1 MRVVK
6 PHFYWIALLTLLLS
20 SRIFAQ
26 EATAT
31 PTPEPVPQVLKIW
44 LPDVLAAPDN
54 AEVQTLL
61 ANQTAEFAA
70 THANITIETRLRS
83 VGNTGGIMSTLRT
96 GSLVAEDA
104 LPTLTLLRR
113 QDLVLAELAGL
124 LHSMEG
130 MIPSAVQGDL
140 NTALQLGQVHGEL
153 YGVPYM
159 LELQHV
165 IYRPDS
171 SLDYSSWSYDA
182 LLQRNQPFVFA
193 GGRVGALSDVV
204 LLQYLA
210 AGGTLS
216 RDGQLELNADA
227 LRTTLNFYENASD
240 LGMITGAAMN
250 FLSENDYLTAFINGD
265 YAAGVFTSTQ
275 YLLLYQDD
283 NGLQI
288 APIPTASGQTTGVL
302 NGWMWVLIAQSP
314 EQQQLAV
321 EYILW
326 MLDPVRQAAVAE
338 AVHMLPSRR
347 SALATVLGEMDNAPY
362 TSLLDNALLPITESE
377 GGTLARTMQDALS
390 SVLTLEQ
397 SAAQATEF
405 VLSQQTE

>member
-1 MRVVK
+1 MRVAK

-20 SRIFAQ
+20 STVIAQ
-26 EATAT
+26 DATAT

-54 AEVQTLL
+54 AEVQALL

-70 THANITIETRLRS
+70 THTNITIETRLRS

-96 GSLVAEDA
+96 GSLVAENA

-210 AGGTLS
+210 AGGTLN

-240 LGMITGAAMN
+240 LGMITGATMN
-250 FLSENDYLTAFINGD
+250 FLSENDYLTAFVDGD
-265 YAAGVFTSTQ
+265 YEAGVFTSTQ
-275 YLLLYQDD
+275 YLVLYQDD

-288 APIPTASGQTTGVL
+288 APIPTAGGQTTGVL

-326 MLDPVRQAAVAE
+326 MLDPLRQAAIAE

-347 SALATVLGEMDNAPY
+347 SALATVLGEMDNVPY
-362 TSLLDNALLPITESE
+362 TTLLDNALLPITESE

-397 SAAQATEF
+397 TAAQATEF
-405 VLSQQTE
+405 VLGQQAE

>member
-26 EATAT
+26 DATAT

-61 ANQTAEFAA
+61 ADQTAEFAA

-140 NTALQLGQVHGEL
+140 NTALQLGQVHVEL

-210 AGGTLS
+210 AGGTLN
-216 RDGQLELNADA
+216 REGQLELNADA
-227 LRTTLNFYENASD
+227 LRTTLNFYESASD

-250 FLSENDYLTAFINGD
+250 FLSENDYLTAFVDGD
-265 YAAGVFTSTQ
+265 YEAGVFTSTQ
-275 YLLLYQDD
+275 YLILYDDD

-326 MLDPVRQAAVAE
+326 MLDPLRQAAVAE

-362 TSLLDNALLPITESE
+362 TTLLDNALLPITESE

-397 SAAQATEF
+397 TAEQATEF

>member
-20 SRIFAQ
+20 STVIAQ

-96 GSLVAEDA
+96 GSLVAENA

-210 AGGTLS
+210 AGGTLN
-216 RDGQLELNADA
+216 REGQLELNADA
-227 LRTTLNFYENASD
+227 LRTTLNFYESASD
-240 LGMITGAAMN
+240 LGMITGATMN
-250 FLSENDYLTAFINGD
+250 FLSENDYLTAFVDGD

-275 YLLLYQDD
+275 YLVLYQDD

-347 SALATVLGEMDNAPY
+347 SALATVLGEMDNVPY
-362 TSLLDNALLPITESE
+362 TTLLDNALLPITESE

-397 SAAQATEF
+397 TAAQATEF